1 MSRSSPIHPLI
12 VPEIGDTV
20 LRVLYQGINIS
31 MTQSILSDNPAT
43 PGAQDFDHSVLSG
56 LLEIGDAAMRE
67 ALCAQLLS
75 DFGRMAEG
83 LDEAEPAAVSR
94 VAHEL
99 KGLAATI
106 GARRL
111 ADMAQTLNRSAEC
124 IAPATLKVLIAPVQA
139 ELAGVMAVLKASA
152 AAT

>member
-1 MSRSSPIHPLI
+1 M
-12 VPEIGDTV
+12 
-20 LRVLYQGINIS
+20 N
-31 MTQSILSDNPAT
+31 QSILSDNPAT
-43 PGAQDFDHSVLSG
+43 PRAQDFDQSVLSG
-56 LLEIGDAAMRE
+56 LLEIGDTAMRQ

-83 LDEAEPAAVSR
+83 LVEAEPAVVSR

-111 ADMAQTLNRSAEC
+111 ADMAQTLNRSAER
-124 IAPATLKVLIAPVQA
+124 IAPATLKVLITPVQA
-139 ELAGVMAVLKASA
+139 ELAGIMAVLKASA
-152 AAT
+152 AAS